1 MQRSY
6 RLNNKAES
14 YKDMEK
20 ESRLKIKYQREVVP
34 ALEEKF
40 GYKNVFAVPKI
51 EKVVVSAG
59 LSQGLKDAKF
69 LDIVD
74 ETLRKVTGQKP
85 VKTLAKKSISNFKIR
100 KGMPIGT
107 MVTLRGKRM
116 YDFLDKLINITFP
129 RVRDFRGLSPKLLD
143 GEGNLSIGFRE
154 DIAFPEIKSEEIEK
168 MHGLQVTVRTTAKD
182 KEKGL
187 ELLKLL
193 GFPFKEE

>member
-1 MQRSY
+1 
-6 RLNNKAES
+6 
-14 YKDMEK
+14 MEK
-20 ESRLKIKYQREVVP
+20 ESRIKNKYAKKVVP
-34 ALEEKF
+34 AMMEKF
-40 GYKNVFAVPKI
+40 GYKNILAVPKV

-69 LDIVD
+69 LDIVED
-74 ETLRKVTGQKP
+74 TLRKITGQRP

-100 KGMPIGT
+100 KGMPVGI
-107 MVTLRGKRM
+107 MVTLRGQRM
-116 YDFLDKLINITFP
+116 YDFIDKLINITFP

-143 GEGNLSIGFRE
+143 ENGNLSVGFRE
-154 DIAFPEIKSEEIEK
+154 DISFPEIKSEEIEK
-168 MHGLQVTVRTTAKD
+168 MHGLQVTVRTTAGD

>member
-1 MQRSY
+1 
-6 RLNNKAES
+6 
-14 YKDMEK
+14 MEK
-20 ESRLKIKYQREVVP
+20 ESRLKIKYQKEVVP
-34 ALEEKF
+34 ALEAKF
-40 GYKNVFAVPKI
+40 GYKNIFAVPKI
-51 EKVVVSAG
+51 EKVVVGAG

-116 YDFLDKLINITFP
+116 YDFLDKLINVTFP
-129 RVRDFRGLSPKLLD
+129 RVRDFRGLSSKLLD
-143 GEGNLSIGFRE
+143 QDGNLSIGFRE

-168 MHGLQVTVRTTAKD
+168 VHGLQVTVRTTAKN

-193 GFPFKEE
+193 GFPFKKE